1 MTVTARIDVHVYAS
15 FDEAAPTLNH
25 LEAIRDSTL
34 IVISGQ
40 RRLPDWLGELDIDV
54 ELKDVVEHGD

>member
-15 FDEAAPTLNH
+15 FDQEAPTLNH
-25 LEAIRDSTL
+25 LEGIRDSTL